1 MSKTESQVISEF
13 EITTSATQSVS
24 CKRGALFVEIVDS
37 SILIFV
43 ELVFVSS
50 TSPLLTSLPAITIG
64 VTPLSVTSNLEP
76 LDISNVEP
84 PKSETDENL
93 LVAIVDLS
101 NSRVPPLTTAPNIV
115 VILPSDFIVLSLS
128 VTFDVPSIFKVF
140 ASLAETVEFSTL
152 ALPLSETTIAS

>member
-1 MSKTESQVISEF
+1 M
-13 EITTSATQSVS
+13 
-24 CKRGALFVEIVDS
+24 
-37 SILIFV
+37 
-43 ELVFVSS
+43 
-50 TSPLLTSLPAITIG
+50 
-64 VTPLSVTSNLEP
+64 SVTSNLEP

-128 VTFDVPSIFKVF
+128 VTFDVLSIFKVF